1 MKILLISDSFPP
13 DSSGGAGRIVY
24 NLFNGLQQAGHDVF
38 VITTTQDKNNIK
50 NTNKNI
56 FKIFVKDYN
65 VRWKSYKSLYN
76 LKALKQVKKIILE
89 IQPDIIHFHN
99 VHYYLSYACFKI
111 AKKSKA
117 KTFLTTHDVDLII
130 PSKMKEFINPKNLNI
145 SKKYNY
151 KISSLQQLKRFK
163 RRYNPFRNIIIKH
176 YLKYI
181 DQIFAVSNALKNA
194 LEQNNIPARHWLRR
208 QAMAGGKNISVVH
221 NGINADQW
229 QIENSEIENFKN
241 KFNLKNKKIVFFG
254 GRFSGLKGGNQII
267 NIIEQVKKQVPDI
280 ALMIMGKLGKESN
293 QILEQAKNKNIN
305 LILTDWISGDEKK
318 AAFWSCDVFLTPS
331 YYLDPFPTQNLEA
344 MACKRPVVGTCF
356 GGTQELVLD
365 NQTGFI
371 INPYNIQNTAEKI
384 IKLLKNPELAE
395 KFGQA
400 GFDRVRENFNLD
412 QQVKKIVK
420 YYA

>member
-24 NLFNGLQQAGHDVF
+24 NLFNGLQQAGHEAF
-38 VITTTQDKNNIK
+38 VLTTTQDKNNIK

-76 LKALKQVKKIILE
+76 FKALKQIKKIISE

-99 VHYYLSYACFKI
+99 IHYYLSYACFKL

-117 KTFLTTHDVDLII
+117 KTFLTTHDVDLVV
-130 PSKMKEFINPKNLNI
+130 PSKMKEFINPLLVSPLKRGRDP
-145 SKKYNY
+145 KPKYNY

-163 RRYNPFRNIIIKH
+163 RRFNPFRNIIIKY

-181 DQIFAVSNALKNA
+181 DQIFAVSYALKNA
-194 LEQNNIPARHWLRR
+194 LEQNNI
-208 QAMAGGKNISVVH
+208 KNILVIH
-221 NGINADQW
+221 NGIDINEW
-229 QIENSEIENFKN
+229 QIENSEIEKFKN
-241 KFNLKNKKIVFFG
+241 KFNLHNKKIVFFG

-267 NIIEQVKKQVPDI
+267 NIIEQVKKQIPSV

-293 QILEQAKNKNIN
+293 QILQQTKNKNIN
-305 LILTDWISGDEKK
+305 LILTDWISGNEKK

-344 MACKRPVVGTCF
+344 MACKRPIVGTCF
-356 GGTQELVLD
+356 GGTLELVLD

-371 INPYNIQNTAEKI
+371 INPYNTKKTAEKI

>member
-24 NLFNGLQQAGHDVF
+24 NLFNGLQQAGHEAF
-38 VITTTQDKNNIK
+38 VLTTTQDKNKILN
-50 NTNKNI
+50 NKNKI
-56 FKIFVKDYN
+56 YKIFVKNYN

-76 LKALKQVKKIILE
+76 FKALKQIKKIISE

-99 VHYYLSYACFKI
+99 IHYYLSYACFKL

-117 KTFLTTHDVDLII
+117 KTFLTTHDVDLVV
-130 PSKMKEFINPKNLNI
+130 PSKMKEFINPLLVSPLKRGRDP
-145 SKKYNY
+145 KPKYNY

-163 RRYNPFRNIIIKH
+163 RRFNPFRNIIIKY

-181 DQIFAVSNALKNA
+181 DQIFAVSYALKNA
-194 LEQNNIPARHWLRR
+194 LEQNNI
-208 QAMAGGKNISVVH
+208 KNILVIH
-221 NGINADQW
+221 NGIDINEW
-229 QIENSEIENFKN
+229 QIENSEIEKFKN
-241 KFNLKNKKIVFFG
+241 KFNLHNKKIVFFG

-267 NIIEQVKKQVPDI
+267 NIIEQVKKQIPSV

-293 QILEQAKNKNIN
+293 QILQQTKNKNIN
-305 LILTDWISGDEKK
+305 LILTDWISGNEKK

-344 MACKRPVVGTCF
+344 MACKRPIVGTCF
-356 GGTQELVLD
+356 GGTLELVLD

-371 INPYNIQNTAEKI
+371 INPYNTKKTAEKI